1 MRITHH
7 LLRVLPG
14 LLLLVL
20 AALLLRGYVTDDTFI
35 HLRYAR
41 HVAARG
47 EFSFNP
53 GEHTYGSTSPLWV
66 LGLVGLLKLG
76 LPPLLSARVL
86 GLLAGLLVVLL
97 AAGFVARRPWPEG
110 WRVLV
115 VLLIAADAWFLR
127 WMMSGME
134 TPLATALLLLLLWP
148 LRASPVPSPGDRPA
162 LAEGERPDPA
172 SKDRPDPAPVDLR
185 RWVGWGAAAGLAG
198 LTRPEFLVL
207 GPVALPWLLWA
218 RRWRRTGRV
227 LLAAVSGGLVVLG
240 PWWIYAGLVFGR
252 LLPETATAK
261 SYAPTLAPAVLLPSL
276 LRSASQLGATLGVL
290 AVTIVLLLILSRPGR
305 GKGGVRQPEAAW
317 PREELALLG
326 VAISWGLVLA
336 GGYAVR
342 QVWVVSRYLAPLAPP
357 LVLAGAGVAHR
368 LLQRAPDGRRALV
381 RAILALGVLGHLAL
395 NGWLLVDQVRPH
407 AEAFARGVRE
417 CYLGTGRWLAEH
429 SAPDAMVAALDIGAV
444 GYASGRRVL
453 DLMGLVSPEL
463 ISLGRRMGFPA
474 MVESGAWL
482 AVTVPDYLVDRTEG
496 APRWAGRTVQGV
508 RFTLLRTCEVSG
520 VGLRE
525 PQPWTV
531 ALYRLEREPEARPPA
546 ASGPAP

>member
-1 MRITHH
+1 MKATRH
-7 LLRVLPG
+7 LTRVLPG
-14 LLLLVL
+14 LLLLAL

-35 HLRYAR
+35 HLRYAQ
-41 HVAARG
+41 HVAMRS

-97 AAGFVARRPWPEG
+97 TAGFVARRPWPER

-115 VLLIAADAWFLR
+115 VLLVAADAWFLR

-148 LRASPVPSPGDRPA
+148 LRASPVSGPGDQFAAAVGDRPA
-162 LAEGERPDPA
+162 AA
-172 SKDRPDPAPVDLR
+172 VDLR
-185 RWVGWGAAAGLAG
+185 RWAGWGAAAGLAG

-218 RRWRRTGRV
+218 RRWTRTGRV
-227 LLAAVSGGLVVLG
+227 LLAAATGGLVVLG
-240 PWWIYAGLVFGR
+240 PWWIYAGIVFGR
-252 LLPETATAK
+252 LLPETAAAK
-261 SYAPTLAPAVLLPSL
+261 SYAPTLAPSVLLASL
-276 LRSASQLGATLGVL
+276 VRSASQLGATLGVL
-290 AVTIVLLLILSRPGR
+290 AVAIGLLLLLSRAGRSGEKAPGE
-305 GKGGVRQPEAAW
+305 GAAW
-317 PREELALLG
+317 LREERALLG
-326 VAISWGLVLA
+326 VAISWTLVLA

-342 QVWVVSRYLAPLAPP
+342 QVWVVSRYLSPLAPP
-357 LVLAGAGVAHR
+357 LVLAGAGLAHQ
-368 LLQRAPDGRRALV
+368 LLRRAPGSRCVLV
-381 RAILALGVLGHLAL
+381 QSILVLSVLGTLAL
-395 NGWLLVDQVRPH
+395 NGWLLLAQVRPH
-407 AEAFARGVRE
+407 AQAFARGVQE

-429 SAPDAMVAALDIGAV
+429 SAPDAVVAALDIGAV
-444 GYASGRRVL
+444 GYASERRVL

-463 ISLGRRMGFPA
+463 LSLGRRMGFPA

-496 APRWAGRTVQGV
+496 APRWVGRTVQGV
-508 RFTLLRTCEVSG
+508 HFTLLRSCEIAG
-520 VGLRE
+520 VGLQE

-531 ALYRLEREPEARPPA
+531 ALYRLEREPGELPPV
-546 ASGPAP
+546 SPRPAP